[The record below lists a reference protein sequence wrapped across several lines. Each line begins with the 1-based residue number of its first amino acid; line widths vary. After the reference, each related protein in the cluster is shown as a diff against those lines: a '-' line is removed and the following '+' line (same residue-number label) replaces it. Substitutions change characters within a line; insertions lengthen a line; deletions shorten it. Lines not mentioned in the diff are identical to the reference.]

1 MLAKQISKHKEI
13 YCTTDMP
20 LTEVFQRMME
30 LNCTCMPVVESP
42 THKNIIGTIT
52 EHDICLKTITEGLN
66 PQRIS
71 AARVMNG
78 NVDLVR
84 EPTREMNGSFTTVN
98 CDVTLEECAEL
109 MKLTEAK
116 QLFVIDENGAFMGIL
131 TEKELK
137 SEKPSVNLETVIT
150 DLTHPSALPQ
160 KIHLAF

>member
-1 MLAKQISKHKEI
+1 MLAKQVSKHKEI

-20 LTEVFQRMME
+20 LTEVFNTMME

-52 EHDICLKTITEGLN
+52 EHDICLKIITEGLN

-78 NVDLVR
+78 N
-84 EPTREMNGSFTTVN
+84 FTTVN
-98 CDVTLEECAEL
+98 CDVTVEECAEL